1 VPIYKNHNQLRG
13 YITVGN
19 EMYDARTRIEG
30 KLGYRLYDCVWNR
43 AVRDYGVEYESG
55 RLQELEEAVEDLQ
68 QFADE
73 VRQEL
78 KARPTTKRR
87 RSMASVRYLD
97 ESEPDLVSVLL
108 AKSFYIDSVSQAALR
123 ALSAYAA
130 LKANED
136 PDVTEFRAN
145 VLETGYL
152 SDEQATD
159 LLYSHAARFL
169 TFDQM
174 RDLGVPLSGHKTIL
188 LEPYRSVD
196 REGYFDH
203 KVSLRVEPPGI
214 SLKLRYTNL
223 VDNSANKEE
232 LVRCETEGGDALAP
246 YKITFP
252 PVEVPETSGGA
263 ESKFGGPV
271 LLSNFDTADR
281 PADVWPSSLVDEIYD
296 LAEELCES
304 YMWPS
309 RNTRGWTG
317 NWWNKDAAALFVLTG
332 SAPLVHP
339 IKLGFARALGG
350 LDIPSHVVLEV
361 LPWLRPESV
370 NDAYESARRALN
382 VNLRNQGDRKFDV
395 VTFVLQRGN
404 SCERDA
410 LDFRHLRECW
420 NAEFPEKK
428 FKDTNSFSTYFNRG
442 LQAVK
447 QRYYL

>member
-19 EMYDARTRIEG
+19 EMYDARTRIQG
-30 KLGYRLYDCVWNR
+30 KLGYRLYDCVWKR
-43 AVRDYGVEYESG
+43 AVRDYRVEVESG
-55 RLQELEEAVEDLQ
+55 RWEDLEEVVEDFQ
-68 QFADE
+68 QFAEE

-78 KARPTTKRR
+78 QARPTTKRR
-87 RSMASVRYLD
+87 RSMHSVRYLD
-97 ESEPDLVSVLL
+97 ESKSDLESVLL
-108 AKSFYIDSVSQAALR
+108 AKSFYIDSDSQAALR

-136 PDVTEFRAN
+136 PEVTEFRAN

-152 SDEQATD
+152 STEEAID

-169 TFDQM
+169 TLDQM
-174 RDLGVPLSGHKTIL
+174 RELDIPLFGHKAIVL
-188 LEPYRSVD
+188 GPYREVD

-214 SLKLRYTNL
+214 SLVLRYTNS

-232 LVRCETEGGDALAP
+232 LVRCEVEGGEALAP
-246 YKITFP
+246 YKVCFP
-252 PVEVPETSGGA
+252 PVEVPGTST
-263 ESKFGGPV
+263 ESKSNIGPA

-281 PADVWPSSLVDEIYD
+281 PASVWPGSLVDEIYD

-304 YMWPS
+304 FMWPS
-309 RNTRGWTG
+309 RETRGWVGT
-317 NWWNKDAAALFVLTG
+317 WWNEDAAALFVLTG

-339 IKLGFARALGG
+339 IKLGLARAGGG
-350 LDIPSHVVLEV
+350 LDIPSHVILEV

-370 NDAYESARRALN
+370 NDAYNSVRRALN

-404 SCERDA
+404 SCEPDA
-410 LDFRHLRECW
+410 LDFGHLRECW

-442 LQAVK
+442 LQAVE

>member
-1 VPIYKNHNQLRG
+1 
-13 YITVGN
+13 VGN
-19 EMYDARTRIEG
+19 ATYDARAIIEG

-43 AVRDYGVEYESG
+43 AVRDYGVEDESE
-55 RLQELEEAVEDLQ
+55 RLQGLEEVVEDLQ
-68 QFADE
+68 QFAKE

-78 KARPTTKRR
+78 EARPTTKHR
-87 RSMASVRYLD
+87 RSMDSVRYLD
-97 ESEPDLVSVLL
+97 ESKPDLLSILS
-108 AKSFYIDSVSQAALR
+108 ADSFYIDSDSQAALR
-123 ALSAYAA
+123 ALSEYAA

-169 TFDQM
+169 TLDQM
-174 RDLGVPLSGHKTIL
+174 RDLEIPLSGHKTIL
-188 LEPYRSVD
+188 LEPYREDD

-214 SLKLRYTNL
+214 SLMLRYTNL

-232 LVRCETEGGDALAP
+232 LVRCETEGGEVIAP
-246 YKITFP
+246 YKISFP
-252 PVEVPETSGGA
+252 PVELPGTSGGPA
-263 ESKFGGPV
+263 SNIGPA
-271 LLSNFDTADR
+271 LLSNLDTADP
-281 PADVWPSSLVDEIYD
+281 PAYVWPGSLVDEIYD
-296 LAEELCES
+296 LAQELSES
-304 YMWPS
+304 FMWPS
-309 RNTRGWTG
+309 RNTRSWVGT
-317 NWWNKDAAALFVLTG
+317 WWNEESAALFLLTG
-332 SAPLVHP
+332 IAPLVHP
-339 IKLGFARALGG
+339 IKLGLARAQGD

-370 NDAYESARRALN
+370 NDAYRSARRALN
-382 VNLRNQGDRKFDV
+382 VNLRNRGERKFDV

-404 SCERDA
+404 SCDPDA
-410 LDFRHLRECW
+410 LDFKDLRENW

-428 FKDTNSFSTYFNRG
+428 FKDTYLFSTYFKRG

-447 QRYYL
+447 ERYYL